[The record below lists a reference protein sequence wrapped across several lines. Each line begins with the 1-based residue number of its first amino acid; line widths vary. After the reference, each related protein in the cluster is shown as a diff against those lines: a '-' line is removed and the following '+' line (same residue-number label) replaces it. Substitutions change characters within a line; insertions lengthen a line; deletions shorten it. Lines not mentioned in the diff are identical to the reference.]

1 MQKLLIVEDEKSIF
15 FLLNSCILYEELG
28 LELAGYAENGQ
39 MAYDMIMEKRP
50 DIVITDIS
58 MPIIDGLELIE
69 RVQKQHVNPK
79 FIIVSGYAQFEFA
92 KKAVKLGVRDYL
104 LKPINSN
111 ELNKSLAQL
120 AREISE
126 DGNERTLLQSSDN
139 HKEKIRT
146 SFIMSIL
153 YRDVD
158 FHGMTVQQI
167 NRDYFYSF
175 QEGYFCSVVMK
186 VDYYSDIVIGIRNH
200 ITDSLMI
207 VIRECF
213 SDICCE
219 VSVAEHQENIY
230 VILNL
235 EESKQK
241 TDEMRAL
248 CKRVLVRGKKL
259 TEAYADT
266 GITVCL
272 GKTVS
277 DVCELPD
284 SFESALHL
292 LDMRIVRGADRVLDI
307 HESGYHGSAEG
318 SKYVL
323 PAPLLHGLVEKVEC
337 NELTEVRGNISAIF
351 QDVLNFCKRED
362 VSVYKTLRGV
372 MLNVLSVV
380 KQKGN
385 FPNEFMDI
393 YQELSTELNKCSRYC
408 DIISFL
414 PEKMTAGMLKFRKD
428 EQSEGSL
435 IMKRVLEYISQNY
448 DKQLKLEEAA
458 EQVYITPA
466 YLGIIFK
473 KETGKNFTAYLTDL
487 RMEKAKELLLD
498 VRININEITYKV
510 GYHNVRYFSRTFK
523 EYVGITPKEYRKIH
537 ANRKY

>member
-15 FLLNSCILYEELG
+15 FLLNSCILYDELG
-28 LELAGYAENGQ
+28 LELVGYAENGQ
-39 MAYDMIMEKRP
+39 TAYDMIMEKRP

-69 RVQKQHVNPK
+69 KVQKQRVNPK

-92 KKAVKLGVRDYL
+92 KKAVRLGVRDYL

-120 AREISE
+120 IQEISE
-126 DGNERTLLQSSDN
+126 NGSDGTLLRSADH
-139 HKEKIRT
+139 HKEKVRT
-146 SFIMSIL
+146 SFVMSIL
-153 YRDVD
+153 YRDID
-158 FHGMTVQQI
+158 FHDVSVEQV

-175 QEGYFCSVVMK
+175 QRGCFCSLAVR
-186 VDYYSDIVIGIRNH
+186 VDYYSDIVIGIKNH
-200 ITDSLMI
+200 ITDHLMI
-207 VIRECF
+207 IIRNCF
-213 SDICCE
+213 SDVCYDIG
-219 VSVAEHQENIY
+219 VTEHQENIY

-235 EESKQK
+235 EKNKQK
-241 TDEMRAL
+241 IDEIKAL
-248 CKRVLVRGKKL
+248 CKRLLAGGKKL

-272 GKTVS
+272 GKIVPDIDALS
-277 DVCELPD
+277 D
-284 SFESALHL
+284 SFDAALHL
-292 LDMRIVRGADRVLDI
+292 LDMRIVKGVDRVLDFY
-307 HESGYHGSAEG
+307 ESGYKESTEG
-318 SKYVL
+318 RKYVL
-323 PAPLLHGLVEKVEC
+323 TDSLLHGLVEKVEC
-337 NELTEVRGNISAIF
+337 NELIEVKGNISAIF

-372 MLNVLSVV
+372 ILNVLSVV

-385 FPNEFMDI
+385 FPNELMDL
-393 YQELSTELNKCSRYC
+393 YQELLVELSRCSRYS
-408 DIISFL
+408 DIVSSL
-414 PEKMTAGMLKFRKD
+414 PEKMTAGILKFRKD

-458 EQVYITPA
+458 EQVFITPA

-473 KETGKNFTAYLTDL
+473 KETGKNFTAYLTEL

-523 EYVGITPKEYRKIH
+523 EYVGITPKEYRRIH
-537 ANRKY
+537 ADRIY